1 MAVTRPGDFGR
12 CLFRNRTRF
21 PIWRRRAL
29 LVISTLLEVK
39 PMIPQ
44 LIHRLESMLADGESG
59 QTMAE
64 YAVVLA
70 VITIA
75 VVAVIA
81 ALSTAIQGQL
91 NAVIGAL

>member
-1 MAVTRPGDFGR
+1 MAD
-12 CLFRNRTRF
+12 
-21 PIWRRRAL
+21 
-29 LVISTLLEVK
+29 
-39 PMIPQ
+39 
-44 LIHRLESMLADGESG
+44 
-59 QTMAE
+59 